1 MSPLEICGVVTG
13 AACVLLAMKENI
25 LCWPIGIANNALFFV
40 MFWRNKVYALS
51 CMQLLYI
58 AVAIYGWWR
67 WSHSESGAGAQRIR
81 SISRAIALTLMLLV
95 PLAWAAVYQ
104 LLRHYTDSNVP
115 ACDSL
120 VTVLSLA
127 AQYMAGRKLLE
138 NWLLWIAVDLIS
150 SALFLYKHL
159 YLTSFLYAAFVVMC
173 VAGYLAWRKT
183 QLQQGGARAAS
194 TMHG

>member
-13 AACVLLAMKENI
+13 ATCLLLAMKENI

-40 MFWRNKVYALS
+40 MFWHNKIYAIS

-58 AVAIYGWWR
+58 AIAIYGWWR
-67 WSHSESGAGAQRIR
+67 WSHSESGGAGAQRIR
-81 SISRAIALTLMLLV
+81 STSRAIALALILLV

-120 VTVLSLA
+120 AAALSLA

-183 QLQQGGARAAS
+183 KLQQGGAQAS
-194 TMHG
+194 AVHA